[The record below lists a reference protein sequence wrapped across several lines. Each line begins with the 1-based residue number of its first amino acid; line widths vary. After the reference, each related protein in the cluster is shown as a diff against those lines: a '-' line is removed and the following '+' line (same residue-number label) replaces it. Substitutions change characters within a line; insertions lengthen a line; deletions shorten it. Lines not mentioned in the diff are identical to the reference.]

1 MNILQSA
8 ASLPVIDHRWTHLHA
23 DRCTRLL
30 SIDETRFVCGWPRP
44 QRSGE
49 KKCDTRPCAA
59 RLTVLLSFW
68 NTRSKA
74 SRYVFDLASGRVP
87 MFMRIFSLD
96 GSRETKICFTF
107 WVIRSFVG
115 LDGFVMVFFLSFFFA
130 RVLYC
135 RKVSSNAQTF
145 VFLLWVN
152 KLRAQ
157 V

>member
-107 WVIRSFVG
+107 WVIRSLVW
-115 LDGFVMVFFLSFFFA
+115 MVLWWFSFFLFF
-130 RVLYC
+130 
-135 RKVSSNAQTF
+135 
-145 VFLLWVN
+145 
-152 KLRAQ
+152 LRACCIVEKFHQ
-157 V
+157 MRKHSYFYCE